1 MIANLK
7 THKVYPEIITNP
19 ETGEWVGK
27 LIDGSGNVEATYKG
41 KIDTAGKH
49 YKDIRAE
56 AAKAAHAKFNL
67 TIQKYEV

>member
-7 THKVYPEIITNP
+7 THRVYPEIITDT

-27 LIDGSGNVEATYKG
+27 LIAVDGTVEATYKG
-41 KIDTAGKH
+41 KIPTQGKH

-67 TIQKYEV
+67 IIQKYEV